1 LKKSNT
7 ILTILLFV
15 FFTAGV
21 FFTVGSGN
29 EAWGQGCSLEIV
41 KLIQGNNEFV
51 EFTIDDGFSTNVIF
65 LSDGDSFFTGFGPTA
80 DFTVTEIVPPGWRL
94 EDVVCFNDGVGITE
108 IENGFVARCIEPNG
122 GSVECVFVNVD
133 PDAIPT
139 LSEWGMISA
148 AAGLGLVGMFF
159 VIRRKRLQ
167 ASNGSEQA

>member
-1 LKKSNT
+1 MKKSNT

-29 EAWGQGCSLEIV
+29 EAWGQDCVVEV
-41 KLIQGNNEFV
+41 TKLTKGND
-51 EFTIDDGFSTNVIF
+51 IGFDF
-65 LSDGDSFFTGFGPTA
+65 
-80 DFTVTEIVPPGWRL
+80 DFTQNGVIVQSDTLFNLQTTGRALGLGDVVTITETLPPGWRL
-94 EDVVCFNDGVGITE
+94 EDVVCFNSGVSIVE
-108 IENGFVARCIEPNG
+108 IENGVIATCRERIIGEADCI
-122 GSVECVFVNVD
+122 FINVD

-159 VIRRKRLQ
+159 AIRRKR
-167 ASNGSEQA
+167 AAVNS